1 MIYNKSL
8 SVNIHIFQGRYRCLY
23 IERNRNKCGQQV
35 PLRQHMSKRSQLPF
49 IPLRRK
55 TVEPLW
61 RKRFEPLRREIV
73 EPLRRETVNPMLNL
87 NVNLLTLNSFNTM
100 KQLKL
105 KLTYDTHFNAKT
117 KSMTYK
123 YMTPKIVHNTKR
135 VVHVDIQPQFKQ
147 IISGLIME
155 NSFM

>member
-1 MIYNKSL
+1 
-8 SVNIHIFQGRYRCLY
+8 
-23 IERNRNKCGQQV
+23 
-35 PLRQHMSKRSQLPF
+35 
-49 IPLRRK
+49 
-55 TVEPLW
+55 
-61 RKRFEPLRREIV
+61 
-73 EPLRRETVNPMLNL
+73 
-87 NVNLLTLNSFNTM
+87 M